1 MCYVMDEV
9 GKLLWYSMFLTPV
22 VTIPIVWVRS
32 KERKIIRVLYGL
44 GLALVISLLLFVI
57 SFSIL
62 MRDGLGPV

>member
-1 MCYVMDEV
+1 MDEV